1 MQALRHKPPSEATE
15 ISGVSAGHDRGR
27 SGCRAGVSNYLTDG
41 NDTYTTDGKFDV
53 ILALKGNDKITI
65 QKLFYDV
72 ENDVTRITVYGGP
85 GDDQIISKIDISGQ
99 VAYGGPGNDTIV
111 MRGGDDLGGAG
122 YGNGGNDTITCIVYQ
137 EPCFADGGAGQ
148 DTLISQSETST
159 TLEGGLNKDTLI
171 GGPQLDFGHFGP
183 AGGPRADGQPVG
195 SGASSKPTRA
205 ISPLATAVR

>member
-1 MQALRHKPPSEATE
+1 MRLPWERADLSTGAAMQALRHKPPSAATE
-15 ISGVSAGHDRGR
+15 ISGVSAGHDRDR

-65 QKLFYDV
+65 QKVFYDV
-72 ENDVTRITVYGGP
+72 ESDVTRITVYGGP

-122 YGNGGNDTITCIVYQ
+122 TVTVAMNSITCIVYQ

-159 TLEGGLNKDTLI
+159 DARGRPE
-171 GGPQLDFGHFGP
+171 QGHADRRSSARLWPFW
-183 AGGPRADGQPVG
+183 AGWRTKG
-195 SGASSKPTRA
+195 
-205 ISPLATAVR
+205 